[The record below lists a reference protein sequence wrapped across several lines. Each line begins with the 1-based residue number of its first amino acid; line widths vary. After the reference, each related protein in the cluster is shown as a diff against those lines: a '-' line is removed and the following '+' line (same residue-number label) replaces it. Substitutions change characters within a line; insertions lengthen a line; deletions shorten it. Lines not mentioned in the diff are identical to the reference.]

1 MSQKKDPEI
10 RKNEIIQAAEQLFL
24 MQSYKAT
31 TVEHILHLTGLS
43 KGGFY
48 HHFKSKDD
56 VLMVILDRITDESVQ
71 TAQDLADMESISA
84 LQKLALF
91 FKHQMELKMP
101 KAKIIR
107 AFYEEH
113 DSNPQFYKQ
122 ISMIWNKYVPVFTQI
137 VLQGIEEASMTV
149 KNPEETVRLLFGAI
163 ASLYHLYHRKTDDR
177 ESKDEMKRHVEA
189 LEMIFTKSLGIDAGQ
204 IRLLESDLLNEL
216 I

>member
-24 MQSYKAT
+24 TQSYEVT
-31 TVEHILHLTGLS
+31 TVEHILQLAGLS

-56 VLMVILDRITDESVQ
+56 VLVVILDRITDESVQ
-71 TAQDLADMESISA
+71 AAQDIADRKRISA

-91 FKHQMELKMP
+91 FKHLMELKMP

-122 ISMIWNKYVPVFTQI
+122 NAMIWNKYVPVFTQI
-137 VLQGIEEASMTV
+137 VLQGIQEGSMTV
-149 KNPEETVRLLFGAI
+149 EHPEETVRLLFGAI
-163 ASLYHLYHRKTDDR
+163 ASLYHLYHRKADDR
-177 ESKDEMKRHVEA
+177 GTNDEMKRHVEA
-189 LEMIFTKSLGIDAGQ
+189 LESIFTKTLGIDAGQ
-204 IRLLESDLLNEL
+204 IRLLESDLLKEL